1 MGNHQMGE
9 QTNDIAQEL
18 ALLHTL
24 RGADFARQVE
34 RIARRNEFYP
44 LEGEQGIYV
53 CGGEH
58 GSDYANLLS
67 AARKAV
73 LHGYSV
79 YILPNPKGI
88 RTADFILCHRNIY
101 KNDLKTIHG
110 KSSAGNRLLDSI
122 GQTNRV
128 LINIKTSYDAQRL
141 ALDIKHFFEENLNAV
156 EVFLFKGKKTIVV
169 YRADVKNPRYL
180 QTFRK
185 RYEK

>member
-1 MGNHQMGE
+1 MFHK
-9 QTNDIAQEL
+9 L
-18 ALLHTL
+18 
-24 RGADFARQVE
+24 
-34 RIARRNEFYP
+34 Y
-44 LEGEQGIYV
+44 
-53 CGGEH
+53 
-58 GSDYANLLS
+58 
-67 AARKAV
+67 
-73 LHGYSV
+73 
-79 YILPNPKGI
+79 
-88 RTADFILCHRNIY
+88 
-101 KNDLKTIHG
+101 DLKTIQG

-169 YRADVKNPRYL
+169 YRADVKNHRYL